1 MLMQLQLWQEIVK
14 KWLSSTFSYKF
25 KWSNGQNALMGFS
38 KKKKKKERK
47 EKKGSSGGERE
58 VKKKGHNW

>member
-1 MLMQLQLWQEIVK
+1 MLIQLQLWQEIVK

-25 KWSNGQNALMGFS
+25 QWSNGQNALMGFS
-38 KKKKKKERK
+38 KKKEKERK

-58 VKKKGHNW
+58 VKNIGHNW